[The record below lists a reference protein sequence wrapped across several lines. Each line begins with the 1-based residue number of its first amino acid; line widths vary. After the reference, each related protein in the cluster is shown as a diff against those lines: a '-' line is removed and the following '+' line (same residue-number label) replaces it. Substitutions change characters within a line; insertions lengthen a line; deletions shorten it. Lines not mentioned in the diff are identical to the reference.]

1 MPDNSFIN
9 RCIFDILEGLC
20 EGLFRFSKV
29 SRAALIYAVSPN
41 GPIRTYD
48 PQGLLRGHEPKL
60 KEIYLD
66 SDTWCKTAPRRRDT
80 IQYGHIHRE
89 ESLQL
94 TGLISFGA
102 RSESLFYQMWFTE
115 HHPDMCSIGP
125 TERWL
130 EHAAWRLSHD
140 LASEDSFYTGIS
152 GYFLREYATH
162 AVRDFIVDEMN
173 VQLGWDSPV
182 RVYPILEAV
191 LGISKTR
198 EEGSWPRGELVFVE
212 PAVLSKIKF
221 MARFPLSE
229 QPGLENFKHVR
240 KLLQSVEKSE
250 RKLVSDGKSIVGIT
264 RDILTEFRL
273 SADFRGGH
281 GFLKL
286 NDESV
291 CSYYDGSF
299 HSTTRRA
306 KLVEVEEGLIES
318 NMQDEPRMSLFRI
331 ITDIVHYAE
340 EHKHGCTLVID
351 LNDMPVAIS
360 GQKLQEPLDLTQG
373 HLLELAE
380 SLSKVDGALH
390 IGKDFKLYGFAC
402 LLDGHTIPGEDRARG
417 ARFNSAL
424 RFTAERDNLLVVV
437 VSSDRPV
444 SVIQDGLELNALCG
458 WMPASRFMATPPA
471 MEAWIK
477 DGGYGQL

>member
-1 MPDNSFIN
+1 MSDNSFIH

-20 EGLFRFSKV
+20 EGLSRFSQI
-29 SRAALIYAVSPN
+29 SRAALIYAVNPDS
-41 GPIRTYD
+41 PIRVYD
-48 PQGLLRGHEPKL
+48 PQDLLRGHEPKL

-66 SDTWCKTAPRRRDT
+66 SDRWRKIAPRRQDM

-102 RSESLFYQMWFTE
+102 RSDSLFYQMWFTE

-140 LASEDSFYTGIS
+140 LASEDTLYTGIS
-152 GYFLREYATH
+152 GYFLKEYATH

-191 LGISKTR
+191 LGVSKTR

-212 PAVLSKIKF
+212 PSFLSKIKF

-240 KLLQSVEKSE
+240 KLLLSVEESE
-250 RKLVSDGKSIVGIT
+250 RKLVSNGKNIVGIT
-264 RDILTEFRL
+264 RDALTGFRI
-273 SADFRGGH
+273 SADFLGGY

-286 NDESV
+286 NDEPVS
-291 CSYYDGSF
+291 SFYDGSF

-306 KLVEVEEGLIES
+306 KLVEVEEALIES
-318 NMQDEPRMSLFRI
+318 DMKDEPRMSLFKI

-340 EHKHGCTLVID
+340 EHKHGCTLIID
-351 LNDMPVAIS
+351 LNDTPLAVS
-360 GQKLQEPLDLTQG
+360 GQRLQAPLDLCQG
-373 HLLELAE
+373 QLLELAQ

-390 IGKDFKLYGFAC
+390 IGKDLKLHGFAC
-402 LLDGHTIPGEDRARG
+402 LLDGHAIAGEDRSRG

-444 SVIQDGLELNALCG
+444 SVIQDGLELNALCR
-458 WMPASRFMATPPA
+458 WEPVSRFMGTPPT
-471 MEAWIK
+471 MELWIN
-477 DGGYGQL
+477 G